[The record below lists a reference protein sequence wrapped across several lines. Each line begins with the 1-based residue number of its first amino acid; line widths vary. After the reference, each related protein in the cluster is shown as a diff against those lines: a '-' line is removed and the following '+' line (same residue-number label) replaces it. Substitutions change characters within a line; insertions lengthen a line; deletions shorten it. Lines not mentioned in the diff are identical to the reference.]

1 MTLVRLRVPEVGC
14 QPVAVLV
21 PRAVGAV
28 REELARGHLRRA
40 GKLFDTADGD
50 VAKRDLLRFLIQVV
64 RPRVWVRRRM
74 RPSLDTRAGTHH
86 SRVVPPPHRVWLGSG
101 RAPNTGVMN
110 GPGPL
115 GAFLQARRARL
126 RPEDVG
132 LRDLG
137 PRRRVAG
144 LRREELAQ
152 LAGVSV
158 SYYARLEQ
166 GQSRGASAEVLDAI
180 ARALL
185 LDDHEREHLD
195 RLAGAA
201 RHAPRLRRPRPE
213 KLADETR
220 DLLRAVDGV
229 PAIVLGRRTDV
240 LAWNTLGHA
249 LLAGHLD
256 FLGPDAPARRLNMSR
271 MLFLDPHCQ
280 ELYADWKR
288 KARAVVGNLRIAVG
302 LSTCLLADCA
312 LAAIETQ
319 ADALAGVGP
328 EVAEELTAVSAAA
341 SMARRLLSLPVE
353 PEPTPAG
360 AGPVPG
366 PRLAPPPSAG
376 RAARRA
382 GAVRVCRCAPGPEG
396 KHQPRHRA
404 LRSVPRDGVG
414 YLLGVDLGEAGAR
427 LGRQPPRRPRT
438 ARW

>member
-1 MTLVRLRVPEVGC
+1 
-14 QPVAVLV
+14 
-21 PRAVGAV
+21 
-28 REELARGHLRRA
+28 
-40 GKLFDTADGD
+40 
-50 VAKRDLLRFLIQVV
+50 
-64 RPRVWVRRRM
+64 
-74 RPSLDTRAGTHH
+74 
-86 SRVVPPPHRVWLGSG
+86 
-101 RAPNTGVMN
+101 MN
-110 GPGPL
+110 APGPL

-166 GQSRGASAEVLDAI
+166 GLSRGASAEVLDAI

-185 LDDHEREHLD
+185 LDVHEREHLD

-201 RHAPRLRRPRPE
+201 RHAPRPRRPRPE

-220 DLLRAVDGV
+220 DLLRAVEGI

-240 LAWNTLGHA
+240 LAWNALGHA

-256 FLGPDAPARRLNMSR
+256 FLGPSDPARRPNMSR

-302 LSTCLLADCA
+302 RHPEDALLAE
-312 LAAIETQ
+312 LI
-319 ADALAGVGP
+319 G
-328 EVAEELTAVSAAA
+328 ELTMKSREFVALWKDHRVAPCDAA
-341 SMARRLLSLPVE
+341 SYELYHPVVGAVTVTQQALSIARS
-353 PEPTPAG
+353 PEQVLTVCTTPAG
-360 AGPVPG
+360 SASEEA
-366 PRLAPPPSAG
+366 LA
-376 RAARRA
+376 
-382 GAVRVCRCAPGPEG
+382 
-396 KHQPRHRA
+396 
-404 LRSVPRDGVG
+404 
-414 YLLGVDLGEAGAR
+414 LLGQASGSRAPQADSICVPEKSS
-427 LGRQPPRRPRT
+427 RQL
-438 ARW
+438 